1 MTYWSLGTGTG
12 MDNSVPEQES
22 FLKFA
27 NGKGTNES
35 IPEIRQQILKTQE
48 HVLETYK
55 SYSLTCH

>member
-12 MDNSVPEQES
+12 MDGSVPEQES

-27 NGKGTNES
+27 NGKGTNKS
-35 IPEIRQQILKTQE
+35 IPEIRKQILK

>member
-1 MTYWSLGTGTG
+1 

-27 NGKGTNES
+27 NGKGTNKS